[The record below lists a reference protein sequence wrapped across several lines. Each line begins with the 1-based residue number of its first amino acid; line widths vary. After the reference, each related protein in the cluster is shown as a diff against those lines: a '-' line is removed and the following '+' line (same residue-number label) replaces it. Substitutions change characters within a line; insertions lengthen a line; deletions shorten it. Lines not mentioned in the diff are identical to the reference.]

1 MKQITLPWMNKI
13 REEFKKNPPNEQTIK
28 WIEPIYQYGLQ
39 EEDRINAEF
48 KKEGKLGGVRL
59 G

>member
-1 MKQITLPWMNKI
+1 MNKI